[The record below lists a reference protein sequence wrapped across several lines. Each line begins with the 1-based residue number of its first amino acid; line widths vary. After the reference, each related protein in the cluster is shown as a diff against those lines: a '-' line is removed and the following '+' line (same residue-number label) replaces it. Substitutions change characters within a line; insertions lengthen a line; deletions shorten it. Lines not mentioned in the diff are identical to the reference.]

1 MDKENKEKDILRALL
16 QEDDIGLFSSNNS
29 KAVSISADDRL
40 VSSFEEINAF
50 IRDAKHP
57 PKEDASSIQERR
69 LYSRLMGILEEPK
82 KAQALLPYDM
92 YNVLGEVASNA
103 SDLSMDDL
111 LSSRDGSDL
120 LDDTEKSLFDLKHV
134 PPKETNMPD
143 YVAKRKPC
151 PDFNQYESL
160 FKTCHADL
168 KSGKRT
174 LNTFSRGHQTIVVGQ
189 FFILKGVML
198 YVAEEGKRETRNGN
212 SNARLRCIFENG
224 TESDMLLR
232 SLSAELYKDGRR
244 VSQHLDKA
252 FEAFSGITEED
263 KEAGHIYVLRSLSND
278 SNIQSIPNLYKIGFS
293 TTSVE
298 ERIKN
303 ASQEV
308 TYLLAPV
315 SVVSSYKCYN
325 MNPQTFE
332 NLIHKF
338 FGNVRLDIDIHDAQG
353 KRYMPREWFSVPYQ
367 VIQETIPLIIS
378 GQIVHYRYDA
388 QNESLQLKE

>member
-1 MDKENKEKDILRALL
+1 MDKETLL
-16 QEDDIGLFSSNNS
+16 KLLEEDSEGLLEATATPQAFT
-29 KAVSISADDRL
+29 ADDRL
-40 VSSFEEINAF
+40 IASFEEINAF
-50 IRDAKHP
+50 IREVNHP

-111 LSSRDGSDL
+111 LSSRDGSGL

-134 PPKETNMPD
+134 PIKETNMSD

-174 LNTFSRGHQTIVVGQ
+174 LNIFSNEQDIYVGQ

-198 YVAEEGKRETRNGN
+198 YIADEGKREVKSGKV
-212 SNARLRCIFENG
+212 NARLKCIFENG

-263 KEAGHIYVLRSLSND
+263 KEAGHIYVLKSLSHD
-278 SNIQSIPNLYKIGFS
+278 PNIQSIPNLYKIGFS

-315 SVVSSYKCYN
+315 SIVSSYKCYN

-338 FGNVRLDIDIHDAQG
+338 FGSVKLDVDIYDAQG
-353 KRYMPREWFSVPYQ
+353 RRYMPREWFSVPYQ
-367 VIQETIPLIIS
+367 VIQETISLIIS